1 MLGFTRFSYETS
13 AEKLTKLGD
22 YRENPVV
29 QKNERNE
36 AFMAAWKETLLVI
49 EWAEKRESGN
59 RVEKGAK
66 IKSKKSRAEQRLAK
80 DAEIK
85 SKNTETSVQIIHV
98 TDSRVLNICI
108 KPQPGKNKIV
118 VIGSS

>member
-1 MLGFTRFSYETS
+1 MS

-49 EWAEKRESGN
+49 EWAKKRESEN
-59 RVEKGAK
+59 RVKKGAK
-66 IKSKKSRAEQRLAK
+66 IESKKRERENQLKEDEEKKSKS
-80 DAEIK
+80 
-85 SKNTETSVQIIHV
+85 NETSVQIVHL
-98 TDSRVLNICI
+98 TDARVQKICI

-118 VIGSS
+118 VIASSWKNE